1 MNPVSITYAGISD
14 VGTMK
19 LRPKRRSDDDSTDSD
34 DESYRPD
41 DDIDESASESDDDAL
56 EKRSSYKPSSKPKNV
71 ISKSKPNDSDDSDE
85 DENISD
91 SDMDSDDKSSDA
103 TYDDDDDANEGKNR
117 GDDDGY
123 NDNGNARKGTGNHDD
138 DDDDDDDDGDQDDNR
153 GERDVLLDED
163 EYDNESSNEN
173 GDEKYRKINEV
184 FRKNYIGETHPEAQ
198 SHTDDE
204 IHALAKVVRDK
215 NGAIVDPLHRTI
227 PMLTKYEKTRILGIR
242 TKQINGGAEPF
253 VTSKINTT
261 SDKIIDGYHIALR
274 ELEEKKLPFIISRP
288 IPGGGTEYWYLQDLE
303 VI

>member
-19 LRPKRRSDDDSTDSD
+19 LGPKRRSDDDSTDSD

-41 DDIDESASESDDDAL
+41 DDIDESASESDDDTL

-85 DENISD
+85 DENNSD
-91 SDMDSDDKSSDA
+91 SDLDSDDKLSEA

-123 NDNGNARKGTGNHDD
+123 NNNGNARKGTGNDDD

-153 GERDVLLDED
+153 AERDVLLDED
-163 EYDNESSNEN
+163 EYDNESNNEN

-215 NGAIVDPLHRTI
+215 NGVIVDPLHRTI

>member
-19 LRPKRRSDDDSTDSD
+19 LGPKRRSDDDDSTDSD
-34 DESYRPD
+34 DESYRRD
-41 DDIDESASESDDDAL
+41 DDIDESASESDDDTL

-85 DENISD
+85 DENNSD
-91 SDMDSDDKSSDA
+91 SDLDSDDKLSDA

-123 NDNGNARKGTGNHDD
+123 NDNGNARKGTGNDD

-153 GERDVLLDED
+153 AERDVLLDED
-163 EYDNESSNEN
+163 EYDNESNNEN

-215 NGAIVDPLHRTI
+215 NGVIVDPLHRTI

>member
-19 LRPKRRSDDDSTDSD
+19 LGPKRRSDDDSTDSD

-41 DDIDESASESDDDAL
+41 DDIDESASESDDDTL

-85 DENISD
+85 DENNSD
-91 SDMDSDDKSSDA
+91 SDLDSDDKLSDA

-123 NDNGNARKGTGNHDD
+123 NNNGNARKGTGNDDD

-153 GERDVLLDED
+153 AERDVLLDED
-163 EYDNESSNEN
+163 EYDNESNNEN

-215 NGAIVDPLHRTI
+215 NGVIVDPLHRTI